1 MAGFLSALIPVAQTL
16 GPEMQIGAREAQ
28 RQSSTDAY
36 GKLLDQLGPE
46 AEPFRQYFK
55 AGGTPAEVS
64 AAMGGEIGQEL
75 RQKHAITRM
84 SEIMSSGTDFRQ
96 NLITAAGEGLVP
108 WKEVLSYMK
117 DPTKAPPVMP
127 EDLKS
132 SAKKWLDSGP
142 NIDDQTRRYV
152 QSAID
157 DNDYGALKEINDKVI
172 PPYQGSTLYATRG
185 FTMTG
190 TDSDGVPFSRRY
202 IEGSRGQPAHVQN
215 VYDDGTPVPSNKMI
229 GGSAKIT
236 GGFADSGG
244 GGYGGGDEA
253 GGGYST
259 GAPAPYV
266 PMGGPGAGPGA
277 PTVRPSGAGAV
288 GGPSNIP
295 APSTAP
301 ATTRPGLQPLQIG
314 HLGATEV
321 KTVANI
327 NSLLPQLD
335 GLQKNMTALGQDKW
349 DRTVASRVFSKY
361 LAQKLDVLPGTDPT
375 NAGVA
380 GNQAAQNFMNN
391 DPDMQKLNI
400 QDPDLAHVM
409 SQIITVDAMASIS
422 LLASAGS
429 RASNLLDKFSGH
441 IMEPNGNYGSIMTNI
456 QTLNATDGPYR
467 SWLHAMRVNPST
479 PDPAPYVVGRGASSG
494 GAGPGGGTKYFSPD
508 KSQYWL
514 NGKTYDARTGR
525 QIGG

>member
-55 AGGTPAEVS
+55 AGGTPAQVS

-84 SEIMSSGTDFRQ
+84 SEIMEGPDLKQ

-108 WKEVLSYMK
+108 WKEVLSFMK
-117 DPTKAPPVMP
+117 DPSKAPPVMP

-190 TDSDGVPFSRRY
+190 TDSAGVPFSRRY
-202 IEGSRGQPAHVQN
+202 VEGSRGQPAHVQN
-215 VYDDGTPVPSNKMI
+215 VYDDGTPVPPDKMV
-229 GGSAKIT
+229 GGAAKIT
-236 GGFADSGG
+236 GGFSE
-244 GGYGGGDEA
+244 GGYGGGEEG

-259 GAPAPYV
+259 GAPSYV
-266 PMGGPGAGPGA
+266 PMGGGGAGPGA
-277 PTVRPSGAGAV
+277 ARPGGGAV

-295 APSTAP
+295 APPTAP
-301 ATTRPGLQPLQIG
+301 ATTPGGVHPLEIG
-314 HLGATEV
+314 HLSGTEV
-321 KTVANI
+321 KTVGNVQA
-327 NSLLPQLD
+327 LLPQLRHLEAD
-335 GLQKNMTALGQDKW
+335 MRAVGPRW
-349 DRTVASRVFSKY
+349 DRDLASRVFSKWM
-361 LAQKLDVLPGTDPT
+361 AQHFDYLPGTDSK
-375 NAGVA
+375 VA
-380 GNQAAQNFMNN
+380 GQYEANKFLSGMAK
-391 DPDMQKLNI
+391 DPDYQKLI
-400 QDPDLAHVM
+400 KDPDLAYTM
-409 SQIITVDAMASIS
+409 SELITTDAVASIALMASS
-422 LLASAGS
+422 GS
-429 RASNLLDKFSGH
+429 RAQGLLEAFKGH

-456 QTLNATDGPYR
+456 ATLDSPEGPYR
-467 SWLHAMRVNPST
+467 STLRSLGITRPST
-479 PDPAPYVVGRGASSG
+479 PPPPDVSPAGRAQGRAPSSAASRMDQDDDDFMK
-494 GAGPGGGTKYFSPD
+494 KYYR
-508 KSQYWL
+508 K
-514 NGKTYDARTGR
+514 
-525 QIGG
+525 